1 MTLVQGIALAIFVVT
16 FASILLERVHR
27 AIIAMASAVVM
38 VVVGMALGFYT
49 QEEALAS
56 IDSNT
61 IGLLLGMMILVHL
74 LGKTGFFQYL
84 AILMAKRSGGNPW
97 LLLVVLS
104 VSTAVLSMLLDNV
117 TTVVLIAPV
126 TILIAEIVGMDP
138 IMLLVSEAM
147 LSNVAGTGS
156 LVGDPPNILIGS
168 AADFTFVNFLT
179 HLGPIVLV
187 AVLVT
192 LLVLRLVFR
201 HQLAERPKKI
211 EALAGLNEKE
221 ALSDPATLRKVAII
235 LGAVILLFFL
245 HGVLHLTPGFIALGG
260 AAAAF
265 LWVQPDVDDTL
276 RHVEWTVLAFF
287 AALFVTVGGLEASGL
302 LGALAVAVGGLASE
316 NLLLASLVLLWTAA
330 LASSVVD
337 NIPFTIAL
345 IPVIQSLG
353 SMGISVTPL
362 WWALALGAG
371 FGGNGTPIGATAN
384 VVVVTL
390 SERTHTPIT
399 ARIWLRT
406 GLPVMIATCAVASLM
421 FILLFGWMNTP

>member
-147 LSNVAGTGS
+147 LRET
-156 LVGDPPNILIGS
+156 PPTSSSG
-168 AADFTFVNFLT
+168 
-179 HLGPIVLV
+179 
-187 AVLVT
+187 
-192 LLVLRLVFR
+192 R
-201 HQLAERPKKI
+201 RPT
-211 EALAGLNEKE
+211 
-221 ALSDPATLRKVAII
+221 SP
-235 LGAVILLFFL
+235 
-245 HGVLHLTPGFIALGG
+245 
-260 AAAAF
+260 
-265 LWVQPDVDDTL
+265 
-276 RHVEWTVLAFF
+276 
-287 AALFVTVGGLEASGL
+287 S
-302 LGALAVAVGGLASE
+302 
-316 NLLLASLVLLWTAA
+316 
-330 LASSVVD
+330 
-337 NIPFTIAL
+337 
-345 IPVIQSLG
+345 
-353 SMGISVTPL
+353 
-362 WWALALGAG
+362 
-371 FGGNGTPIGATAN
+371 
-384 VVVVTL
+384 
-390 SERTHTPIT
+390 
-399 ARIWLRT
+399 
-406 GLPVMIATCAVASLM
+406 
-421 FILLFGWMNTP
+421 